1 LSSLVK
7 IHARPK
13 LHEPNMLAAWP
24 GIANVAMIAGSYL
37 AHKLN
42 PKPLAEV
49 VAPYF
54 FDPIGVLVRD
64 NVVESPQFPESRFFY
79 WKNTPGKKDLIIFIG
94 DDQPASKTYEMA
106 HTVIDVAERFGV
118 KRLYTCAAALTRI
131 HHSEQPKV
139 WAAATREP
147 LLTDLKARGL
157 VMGGDLQISGLNG
170 LLLGVAKERQL
181 DAVCLLGEVPQYAS
195 RFPNPIAAL
204 SIAETMLKI
213 LDIEV
218 DLAELKEQASE
229 AASRLKE
236 MAAEAMGDYIDY
248 FTEPIWERGENE
260 EGDEEDD
267 NSNSPN

>member
-1 LSSLVK
+1 MSNLVK

-37 AHKLN
+37 ARKLN

-79 WKNTPGKKDLIIFIG
+79 WKNVPGKKDLIIFIG
-94 DDQPASKTYEMA
+94 DDQPTSKTYEMA

-139 WAAATREP
+139 WGAATREP

-157 VMGGDLQISGLNG
+157 VMGGDLQRFPFGKVVFPAVGG
-170 LLLGVAKERQL
+170 LLAG
-181 DAVCLLGEVPQYAS
+181 DASAYRYL
-195 RFPNPIAAL
+195 ND
-204 SIAETMLKI
+204 SIARFLS
-213 LDIEV
+213 V
-218 DLAELKEQASE
+218 
-229 AASRLKE
+229 
-236 MAAEAMGDYIDY
+236 AEADDMLVREG
-248 FTEPIWERGENE
+248 FPMRRWLPFFGGVSHAVVAERT
-260 EGDEEDD
+260 
-267 NSNSPN
+267 

>member
-1 LSSLVK
+1 
-7 IHARPK
+7 
-13 LHEPNMLAAWP
+13 MLAAWP
-24 GIANVAMIAGSYL
+24 GISNVAMIAGTYL

-49 VAPYF
+49 IAPYF
-54 FDPIGVLVRD
+54 FDPIGVLVRE

-79 WKNTPGKKDLIIFIG
+79 WKNKPGKRDLILFIG
-94 DDQPASKTYEMA
+94 DDQPSSKTYELA
-106 HTVIDVAERFGV
+106 HTVIDVAQRFGV

-139 WAAATREP
+139 WAAATRED
-147 LLTDLKARGL
+147 LLVELKARNL

-170 LLLGVAKERQL
+170 LLLGVAKERKL
-181 DAVCLLGEVPQYAS
+181 DAVCLLGEVPHYAS
-195 RFPNPIAAL
+195 RLPNPTAAL
-204 SIAETMLKI
+204 SIAETLLQI

-218 DLAELKEQASE
+218 DLKELKEQAVE
-229 AASRLKE
+229 AAGRLKE

-260 EGDEEDD
+260 EEDEEDD
-267 NSNSPN
+267 SLGSQN

>member
-1 LSSLVK
+1 
-7 IHARPK
+7 
-13 LHEPNMLAAWP
+13 MLAAWP
-24 GIANVAMIAGSYL
+24 GIANVAMIAATYL

-49 VAPYF
+49 IAPYF

-79 WKNTPGKKDLIIFIG
+79 WKNQPGKRDLIIFIG

-106 HTVIDVAERFGV
+106 HTVIDIAERFGV

-139 WAAATREP
+139 WGAATREE
-147 LLTDLKARGL
+147 LLADLKARNL

-170 LLLGVAKERQL
+170 LLLGVAKERRL
-181 DAVCLLGEVPQYAS
+181 DAVCLLGEVPHYAS
-195 RFPNPIAAL
+195 RLPNPTAAL
-204 SIAETMLKI
+204 SITEALLKI
-213 LDIEV
+213 LDVEV
-218 DLAELKEQASE
+218 ELGELKEQAVE
-229 AASRLKE
+229 ASGRLKE

-260 EGDEEDD
+260 EEDEEDD
-267 NSNSPN
+267 DPGSQN

>member
-139 WAAATREP
+139 WGAATRET

-181 DAVCLLGEVPQYAS
+181 DAICLLGEVPQYAS

-260 EGDEEDD
+260 EDDEADD
-267 NSNSPN
+267 SPNSPN